1 MCRTMVGARDSV
13 PSVGPLKSA
22 LPWPGRGGGVT
33 STGLGGFGEGA
44 AEEALLAAA
53 MEVICAGLAVNAGG
67 AGALGFDGTGAGGSS
82 FRTRTADWIA
92 ECGCAV
98 EGFITGEGTMRFEVG
113 DGGTEFCIF
122 I

>member
-1 MCRTMVGARDSV
+1 MVGARDSV

-67 AGALGFDGTGAGGSS
+67 AALGFDGTGAGGSS
-82 FRTRTADWIA
+82 FLTRTADWIA

-98 EGFITGEGTMRFEVG
+98 EAFITGDGTMRFEVG